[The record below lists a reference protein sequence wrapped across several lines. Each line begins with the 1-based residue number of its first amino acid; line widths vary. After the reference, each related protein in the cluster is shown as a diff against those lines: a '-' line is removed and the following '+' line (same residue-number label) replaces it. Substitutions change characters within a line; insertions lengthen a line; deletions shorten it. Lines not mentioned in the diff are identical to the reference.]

1 MQITKPGLRFLS
13 PVHASS
19 HSTALPTAR
28 TALLPG
34 PGLLPAHHWNIPAT
48 EFKAA
53 TAAGGCRTGSE
64 LALFRPPFPLIF
76 QPHTT
81 HSTALHSEGSGVSFL
96 PRSSQKT
103 PHNVWHSFYPPR
115 KDEGLSRPCRDWL
128 LWLRQAAPAAPSPG
142 TTEPSLAAF
151 STCAC
156 LFWMVSFT
164 VILSPFQ
171 SPVALAMSSPTFL
184 GD

>member
-1 MQITKPGLRFLS
+1 MDFVFCPQ
-13 PVHASS
+13 
-19 HSTALPTAR
+19 STPLPTAQPSPQPEQHCFLGR
-28 TALLPG
+28 GCSQLTTGIYQPLNSRQLQRRV
-34 PGLLPAHHWNIPAT
+34 
-48 EFKAA
+48 
-53 TAAGGCRTGSE
+53 AAGPARNWLCSDLHSPSFSSPT
-64 LALFRPPFPLIF
+64 
-76 QPHTT
+76 PHT
-81 HSTALHSEGSGVSFL
+81 APHSEGSGVSFL

>member
-34 PGLLPAHHWNIPAT
+34 PGLLSAHHWNIPAT
-48 EFKAA
+48 EFKAG

-64 LALFRPPFPLIF
+64 WFCSDLHSPSFSSPT
-76 QPHTT
+76 PH
-81 HSTALHSEGSGVSFL
+81 TALHSEGSGVSFL